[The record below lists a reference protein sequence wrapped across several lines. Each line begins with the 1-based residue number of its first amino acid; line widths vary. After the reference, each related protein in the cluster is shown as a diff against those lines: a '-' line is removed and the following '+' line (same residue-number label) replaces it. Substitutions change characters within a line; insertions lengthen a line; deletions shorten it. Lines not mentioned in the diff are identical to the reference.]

1 MTHKDLDIWK
11 KSITLAENIYKIST
25 ALPSDEKFGL
35 MSQIKRSAVSVSS
48 NIAEGAARQST
59 KEYIRFLYYSLGS
72 LSELETQLILIK
84 NIFHLKQV
92 DPLLTDIDNLRP
104 QILNFVKYLKSKI

>member
-11 KSITLAENIYKIST
+11 KAVKLAENIYRLST
-25 ALPSDEKFGL
+25 LLPKDEKFGL
-35 MSQIKRSAVSVSS
+35 ISQIKRSSVSISS

-72 LSELETQLILIK
+72 ISELETQLILIK
-84 NIFHLKQV
+84 NIFKIDQV
-92 DPLLTDIDNLRP
+92 DPLLSDVDNLRP
-104 QILNFVKYLKSKI
+104 QILNFIKYLKAKL